1 MNTAEVQI
9 DWMPTSSQSNGG
21 DKSTL
26 DYQKPFAIRIPDLSI
41 LNSSLGT
48 HFAPGYIVAS
58 FK

>member
-48 HFAPGYIVAS
+48 H
-58 FK
+58 

>member
-26 DYQKPFAIRIPDLSI
+26 DYQKPFAIRIPDLSV
-41 LNSSLGT
+41 LNSSMGT
-48 HFAPGYIVAS
+48 HFMPGYLIAS